1 MVRLG
6 IKFVKCVF
14 DSLRP
19 GQSQRQLR
27 DGIIHLLLDGSEF
40 KNRIATNLSIR
51 NCPMP
56 YVPALGLMHY
66 WQSINLHFQTAR
78 QKNAKIDYQNFF
90 KWRKPYCEE
99 ETLLC
104 NPF

>member
-27 DGIIHLLLDGSEF
+27 DGIIHLLLDGSEIQEQDSYES
-40 KNRIATNLSIR
+40 KYEELPNAICSCTRID
-51 NCPMP
+51 
-56 YVPALGLMHY
+56 ALLAEY
-66 WQSINLHFQTAR
+66 KFTFSNS
-78 QKNAKIDYQNFF
+78 KAK
-90 KWRKPYCEE
+90 KC
-99 ETLLC
+99 
-104 NPF
+104 